1 MVGLVVAALGVAII
15 GGRLV
20 ARGAVR
26 GGGSTSTPSTAEL
39 GLIEAAGKQLLSAH
53 VMVPGAGWAWPSL
66 IQSPHLQ
73 TDRDVGTASVM
84 IGLLALYSATN
95 DSSYLAAARQAGNWL
110 LAVAEPSDGG
120 LRWPDWVDSTSSRSS
135 AHFTS
140 FDDGAPGIADALWRL
155 GSITGDQRYT
165 QAALAGMRWEEAQAL
180 SAGTGML
187 RWAWYDTGGVKSA
200 DYQTGIGE
208 GQAGI
213 IYAFV
218 TFAQRTG
225 DPQYLRY
232 AQAGAAYLESL
243 ITPAGAIPEQAG
255 STGYDTGYLSGAA
268 GDAFAFLNLY
278 QSTHQQRWLNDAE
291 RLLSWLAATGQ
302 AEKTGIAWP
311 TELDTTGQNQNDQL
325 ATGIEEGAAGIGW
338 VELQAYKITGNASYL
353 STATSAGE
361 WLLSVAKSQPS
372 GVAWPEHSGDAPLSP
387 SLDNGAA
394 GIGWFLDDLWL
405 ATGQSNFEGGAQAA
419 RKWLTSQ
426 ARHTTT
432 GASWTGM
439 DGTTNLPDEPSWHW
453 GNAGIAAF
461 LVRAAGW
468 QLDIPGEEPATR
480 MTSTSDHVVS
490 RRIRTTVGSPRR
502 RHARPGRRL
511 LFGPLAQATL
521 LLSHSDGS
529 RWRVHQV
536 RSRPAATNEG
546 TTAATAPFPQTIGMP
561 ALRSLTMNTAIA
573 LPPSA

>member
-1 MVGLVVAALGVAII
+1 
-15 GGRLV
+15 
-20 ARGAVR
+20 
-26 GGGSTSTPSTAEL
+26 
-39 GLIEAAGKQLLSAH
+39 
-53 VMVPGAGWAWPSL
+53 
-66 IQSPHLQ
+66 
-73 TDRDVGTASVM
+73 
-84 IGLLALYSATN
+84 
-95 DSSYLAAARQAGNWL
+95 
-110 LAVAEPSDGG
+110 
-120 LRWPDWVDSTSSRSS
+120 
-135 AHFTS
+135 
-140 FDDGAPGIADALWRL
+140 L

-180 SAGTGML
+180 SVAPGVV

-200 DYQTGIGE
+200 DYETGIGE

-232 AQAGAAYLESL
+232 AQAGATYLESL
-243 ITPAGAIPEQAG
+243 ITPAGAIPEQPG
-255 STGYDTGYLSGAA
+255 STGYDSGYLSGAA

-278 QSTHQQRWLNDAE
+278 QRTHQQRWLNDAK

-302 AEKTGIAWP
+302 VQTAGIAWP
-311 TELDTTGQNQNDQL
+311 TELDPTGQSRNDQL

-338 VELQAYKITGNASYL
+338 VELQAYKITGDASYR

-372 GVAWPEHSGDAPLSP
+372 GLAWPEHSGDAPLSP

-405 ATGQSNFEGGAQAA
+405 ATGQTNFERGAQAA
-419 RKWLTSQ
+419 RSWLTSQ
-426 ARHTTT
+426 AHHATT

-439 DGTTNLPDEPSWHW
+439 DGTTNLPGEPSWHW
-453 GNAGIAAF
+453 GEAGIAAF

-480 MTSTSDHVVS
+480 MTSSPDHVVS
-490 RRIRTTVGSPRR
+490 SPVRTTVGSLRQ
-502 RHARPGRRL
+502 RHARPARQL
-511 LFGPLAQATL
+511 LFGRLTQATL
-521 LLSHSDGS
+521 LLHHSGWS
-529 RWRVHQV
+529 RWRVHQL
-536 RSRPAATNEG
+536 RSRPAAAIEG
-546 TTAATAPFPQTIGMP
+546 TTAATIPQTIGMP
-561 ALRSLTMNTAIA
+561 TLRSLTIDTAIA